1 MTLRIL
7 VVNWQDREN
16 PLAGGAEIHLHEVF
30 SRLVDRGHEVDLL
43 CSGFEGAPSRV
54 RLDGIDVHRVGG
66 RLSFAARARGYYR
79 RHLQELPYDV
89 LVEDLNKVPL
99 ATTRWGPTPVVVL
112 VHHLF
117 GTTAFKEASPPL
129 ALATW
134 LMEQRIPR
142 LFADTPA
149 VAVSESTRQDWIAR
163 GLPADRVRVVPNGIA
178 LDVYRPDPGADRFE
192 EPTLLYLGRLK
203 RYKSVD
209 ICIHAVARLRDRGVE
224 ARLIIAGKGDDE
236 PRLRAEATRL
246 RLADRVSFRGF
257 VTEDEKLDLF
267 RRSWVHVLPSPKEG
281 WGITILE
288 AGACGTP
295 SLASDAP
302 GLRDS
307 VQDGETGVLIPYGDV
322 EAWASAADR
331 LLANRDERDR
341 LGAGALAFAQRF
353 TWDAAAD
360 GIEATLLD
368 RVAPGPEPA

>member
-43 CSGFEGAPSRV
+43 CSGFEGAPARV

-79 RHLQELPYDV
+79 RHLRSLPYDV
-89 LVEDLNKVPL
+89 VVEDLNKVPL
-99 ATTRWGPTPVVVL
+99 ATPRWGATPVVVL

-117 GTTAFKEASPPL
+117 GTTAFKEASLPL

-134 LMEQRIPR
+134 LMERRIPR

-149 VAVSESTRQDWIAR
+149 VAVSDSTRQDWIAR

-178 LDVYRPDPGADRFE
+178 LDLHRPDPGAERFA

-209 ICIHAVARLRDRGVE
+209 VCIRAVARLRDRGVE

-236 PRLRAEATRL
+236 ARLRAEVERL
-246 RLADRVSFRGF
+246 KLAGRVSFRGF
-257 VTEDEKLDLF
+257 VNFGVFVTHLVRAITNQQEID
-267 RRSWVHVLPSPKEG
+267 RS
-281 WGITILE
+281 
-288 AGACGTP
+288 AG
-295 SLASDAP
+295 
-302 GLRDS
+302 
-307 VQDGETGVLIPYGDV
+307 Q
-322 EAWASAADR
+322 
-331 LLANRDERDR
+331 
-341 LGAGALAFAQRF
+341 Q
-353 TWDAAAD
+353 
-360 GIEATLLD
+360 
-368 RVAPGPEPA
+368 